1 LSAAAVAASSSSEQ
15 AARAAS
21 RARNAERRVVDDGRC
36 GGLVLPGA
44 GAHKPFR
51 ARTADAA
58 TRASTVAAASQA
70 RLAAAVASTHTF
82 LTGSALMGAQCAMG
96 GGLAGNDGSTVR
108 DPKGCWAPG
117 ARVWGGVG
125 LFVWGHFWRLTP
137 ACCDFDPLF
146 WRPRI
151 SVIGFFMNFTA

>member
-1 LSAAAVAASSSSEQ
+1 
-15 AARAAS
+15 
-21 RARNAERRVVDDGRC
+21 VDDGSR

-44 GAHKPFR
+44 SAQKPFR
-51 ARTADAA
+51 ARTVDVA
-58 TRASTVAAASQA
+58 TWASTVAASTQA

-82 LTGSALMGAQCAMG
+82 LIGSALMGAQCAMG

-108 DPKGCWAPG
+108 DPKGCWARG

-146 WRPRI
+146 WRPRV
-151 SVIGFFMNFTA
+151 SVIAFFLNVTA